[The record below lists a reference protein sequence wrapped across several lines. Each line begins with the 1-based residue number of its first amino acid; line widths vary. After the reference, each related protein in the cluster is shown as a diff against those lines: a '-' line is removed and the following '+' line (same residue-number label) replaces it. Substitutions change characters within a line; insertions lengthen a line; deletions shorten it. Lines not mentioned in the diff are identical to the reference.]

1 VGPATVLYEDPHGLK
16 TRGDGMSVEK
26 SPVTKL
32 QRPTFQVFDLVGKYI
47 YQTASAVGTVNSLR
61 GIYKRVNLAPEIAL
75 KLGRT
80 EHIRNLAGLDR
91 IIGDLVFEGT
101 AADLLMEFQ
110 IKKDR
115 KLGIRVFNYGSAHA
129 QRNAKVT
136 PDGARTR
143 QALPKA
149 TVVYLGPP
157 PFPPETLFVET
168 TSETGCF
175 VYEIPV
181 YSVLA
186 HTVEDMERDHQ
197 YLLMPFQLLRHRKK
211 AASSKTSEEQRNDLI
226 RETLET
232 AVRIEA
238 ILEQGCQT
246 GNITESDVTMLLEVM
261 ETLYNEV
268 YECQEGAMNFAE
280 QLKKKGIHLK
290 FPEWQAEQARFEAEK
305 AKIFSLWKQ
314 GYTPEEAEKLL
325 AQEAAAT
332 DSPQPATI

>member
-1 VGPATVLYEDPHGLK
+1 
-16 TRGDGMSVEK
+16 MSYMTET
-26 SPVTKL
+26 PR
-32 QRPTFQVFDLVGKYI
+32 RPTFQVFDLVGKYI
-47 YQTASAVGTVNSLR
+47 YQTASAIGTINSLR
-61 GIYKRVNLAPEIAL
+61 GLYKRIKLAPEIGL

-115 KLGIRVFNYGSAHA
+115 KLGIRVFNYGNAHA
-129 QRNAKVT
+129 QRNAEVT
-136 PDGARTR
+136 ADGSRTR

-149 TVVYLGPP
+149 AVVYRGPP
-157 PFPPETLFVET
+157 PFPPETLIVET
-168 TSETGCF
+168 VFDDACF

-186 HTVEDMERDHQ
+186 HTLEDMERDHQ
-197 YLLMPFQLLRHRKK
+197 YLLMPFQVVRHRKEV
-211 AASSKTSEEQRNDLI
+211 SSPKTSEEQRNDLI

-246 GNITESDVTMLLEVM
+246 GNITESDITMLLEVM
-261 ETLYNEV
+261 ETLYNEL
-268 YECQEGAMNFAE
+268 YEGQEGAMNFAE

-314 GYTPEEAEKLL
+314 GYTPEEVEKLL
-325 AQEAAAT
+325 AEEASAP
-332 DSPQPATI
+332 DSPQPTMT